1 MALTDLLRYFTVPV
15 QQALLAL
22 PTQLYCAVEEIRLRQ
37 DRPLM
42 VNLSGGEGFVTPTGQ
57 LVKVP
62 SEGYSVTSEDLL
74 KTLHL
79 LTNSSLYALEEELR
93 RGFITIPGGHRV
105 GIVGKAVVEH
115 GAIRTIKQVNA
126 LNFRIARQ
134 MINVS
139 EKLLPYVY
147 NYKTQN
153 LFHTLIISPP
163 CCGKTTLLRDLI
175 RQVSYGQPQYKVAG
189 LGVGLVDERSE
200 VAGCYQGKPQLDVGP
215 RTDVL
220 DGCPKAEGMM
230 LLIRSMNPKVIA
242 VDEIGSKEDIVA
254 LEEALNA
261 GIKIVATV
269 HGASVEEIIRRPNFR
284 YIIQNKI
291 FERIIVLERRSSPGI
306 VKTVLDGGTLQ
317 PLTTN
322 L

>member
-1 MALTDLLRYFTVPV
+1 MALNDLLHYFTHPV
-15 QQALLAL
+15 QQALLGL
-22 PTQLYCAVEEIRLRQ
+22 STQILTNIEEIRLRQ
-37 DRPLM
+37 DQPLM
-42 VNLSGGEGFVTPTGQ
+42 VNLSGGEGFVTSTGN

-62 SEGYSVTSEDLL
+62 AEGYRVTSEDLL
-74 KTLHL
+74 KTLQL

-105 GIVGKAVVEH
+105 GMVGKTVVEN
-115 GAIRTIKQVNA
+115 GTIRTIKQVNA
-126 LNFRIARQ
+126 LNIRIARQ
-134 MINVS
+134 IFNVS

-147 NYKTQN
+147 NYSTQN
-153 LFHTLIISPP
+153 LYHTLIISPP

-175 RQVSYGQPQYKVAG
+175 RQISYGQPKFAVAG

-200 VAGCYQGKPQLDVGP
+200 VAGSYRGKPQLDVGP

-242 VDEIGSKEDIVA
+242 VDEIGSKEDILA

-261 GIKIVATV
+261 GIKVVATV
-269 HGASVEEIIRRPNFR
+269 HGASIEEIIRRPNFK

-291 FERIIVLERRSSPGI
+291 FERIVILERRSSPGVI
-306 VKTVLDGGTLQ
+306 KNVLDGVTMR
-317 PLTTN
+317 PLTSN
-322 L
+322 Q